1 MRNDINLSFNMEDWT
16 MSKIDPSSGAASV
29 GGEDVGRFREVM
41 ILTYHL
47 TEMRTGMKMT
57 RHAPKCS
64 TLIRREYGFKGN
76 NIKLAEQLFA
86 DLVDRGV
93 LVHKNE
99 DTQ

>member
-1 MRNDINLSFNMEDWT
+1 MLSFNLEDWT
-16 MSKIDPSSGAASV
+16 LSKVDPSSGSGGV

-76 NIKLAEQLFA
+76 NEKLAEQLFA
-86 DLVDRGV
+86 HLVEQGV
-93 LVHKNE
+93 LVRKSE
-99 DTQ
+99 